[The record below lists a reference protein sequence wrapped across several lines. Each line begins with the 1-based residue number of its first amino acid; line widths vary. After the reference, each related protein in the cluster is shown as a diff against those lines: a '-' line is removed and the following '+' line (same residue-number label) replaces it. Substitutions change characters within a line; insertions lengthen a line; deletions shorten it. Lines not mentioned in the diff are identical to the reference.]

1 MRRTPSGDTYRI
13 ATAHAAQQIKSPSR
27 EYFRLPPSPLGAP
40 GSLLRSERLA
50 RVSSSMWPIT
60 LSGSYALTPGKHAGG
75 RRAHATTF
83 AGGDNGG
90 AVSAPGPLTRKGA
103 HV

>member
-50 RVSSSMWPIT
+50 RLLVHVADHVVRVIRFDAWET
-60 LSGSYALTPGKHAGG
+60 CW
-75 RRAHATTF
+75 RAE
-83 AGGDNGG
+83 
-90 AVSAPGPLTRKGA
+90 S
-103 HV
+103 